1 MCPKQSP
8 SLRPN
13 IPYRSS
19 VRRRVIGDP
28 YDFSPKETVF
38 DVYLGVN
45 STHEG
50 KETRRIRGS
59 KRQSERRYERNQWQN
74 ERTDERTSK
83 QKNDKDDR
91 NESNDRKREKSGN
104 GEREGEEWSTCNK
117 MEREE
122 KRGERER
129 ERVVRGRRSGSTGGF
144 GAAWRARGGNS
155 TRGGGLEWF
164 SCSGTAAQVAR
175 VSPFSRRSR
184 SRVGVRACIIRSVLL
199 APLLASRRS
208 LPRGV
213 IRGFS
218 RHVPLVTRVCRVT
231 SDQARGSSTRAL
243 RTSSVQS
250 SLSPNR
256 NHRHFD
262 GDAEFFKCDLIT
274 TQSTKRNRG

>member
-1 MCPKQSP
+1 MFTWGWIV
-8 SLRPN
+8 LTR
-13 IPYRSS
+13 
-19 VRRRVIGDP
+19 VRKLVEFADRRDKANEDTSGTND
-28 YDFSPKETVF
+28 
-38 DVYLGVN
+38 
-45 STHEG
+45 
-50 KETRRIRGS
+50 RM
-59 KRQSERRYERNQWQN
+59 N
-74 ERTDERTSK
+74 ERTNEPANRRTTRMTEMRVTIEKERNLGTVK
-83 QKNDKDDR
+83 GREKNDRRAIRWK
-91 NESNDRKREKSGN
+91 EKR
-104 GEREGEEWSTCNK
+104 REG
-117 MEREE
+117 
-122 KRGERER
+122 RER

-218 RHVPLVTRVCRVT
+218 WHVPLVTRVCRVT

-274 TQSTKRNRG
+274 RWIVRDLVELTQSTKRNRG